1 MMATE
6 KKTKRI
12 LIVEDD
18 EDMLE
23 IYRGLFKSKS
33 DRYEIETVTDARMGF
48 KKLEEQKYDLVILD
62 IIMEPMPGDTFF
74 LCVRNDDRV
83 KNVPILVVSVLDPE
97 DLSRQFNRVNH
108 ADYLQKP
115 ITEEQLFDKIENII
129 VG

>member
-1 MMATE
+1 
-6 KKTKRI
+6 

-23 IYRGLFKSKS
+23 IYRGLFKNKS
-33 DRYEIETVTDARMGF
+33 DRYEIETVTDARLGF
-48 KKLEEQKYDLVILD
+48 KKLEEAKYDLVILD

-83 KNVPILVVSVLDPE
+83 KDIPVLVVSVLDPE

-115 ITEEQLFDKIENII
+115 ITEEQLFNKIENITAR
-129 VG
+129 